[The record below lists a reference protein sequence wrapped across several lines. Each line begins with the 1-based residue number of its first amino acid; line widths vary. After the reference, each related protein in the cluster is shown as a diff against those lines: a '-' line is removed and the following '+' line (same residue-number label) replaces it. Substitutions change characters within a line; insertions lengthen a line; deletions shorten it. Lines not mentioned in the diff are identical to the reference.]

1 MTTFVYIDAFNL
13 YYGRLHGTPYKGL
26 DVCQLMTA
34 MFPVDHIQRMKYFTA
49 RVDHISNPDAPK
61 RQVAYLCGLRAHCSK
76 VE

>member
-1 MTTFVYIDAFNL
+1 
-13 YYGRLHGTPYKGL
+13 
-26 DVCQLMTA
+26 